1 MNPPLCLWKS
11 KIFITEIFILHV
23 CITPS
28 LTGPW
33 FQSISLIHTT
43 TDIILIL
50 PTPIKSR
57 YGTEEIVYADLQ
69 SVFHYGFQR
78 KLKKPHLFYVY
89 ICGLFSFTLMS
100 FGTTL
105 KQVNQILSLC
115 YFGNCNFN
123 STSKLIRSLD
133 TLRKNK

>member
-1 MNPPLCLWKS
+1 MLSILMLTFFHWLKSGVYDGYVHTTIGNMNPPLCLWKS

-28 LTGPW
+28 RTSPW
-33 FQSISLIHTT
+33 FQSIYLIHAT

-57 YGTEEIVYADLQ
+57 YGTEEIVYTDLQ

-78 KLKKPHLFYVY
+78 KLKNPIYFKSIYVV
-89 ICGLFSFTLMS
+89 CFLLHWC
-100 FGTTL
+100 
-105 KQVNQILSLC
+105 LSEQL
-115 YFGNCNFN
+115 
-123 STSKLIRSLD
+123 
-133 TLRKNK
+133 